1 MLTQLMSKFE
11 ASSNQLLVSYTFV
24 LYKKHLC
31 DVFIG
36 SVQQLS
42 GVIRVINEF
51 LAGPEAISQ
60 TAVKSLLTPEFCY
73 GSGCAHE
80 HV

>member
-11 ASSNQLLVSYTFV
+11 ASSNQLLVAYTFV

-31 DVFIG
+31 DVFVD

-42 GVIRVINEF
+42 SVIRVINEF
-51 LAGPEAISQ
+51 LAGPEANSQ
-60 TAVKSLLTPEFCY
+60 TAVRLF
-73 GSGCAHE
+73 
-80 HV
+80 